1 LPSKPFKTL
10 EIRTRRQWRNWLEKH
25 HHSESELWLVFH
37 KRHTGQKGIE
47 YREALEEAL
56 CFGWV
61 DSLVK
66 RLDDERFAR
75 KFTPRKA
82 DSRWSTINC
91 KLYADLLARGL
102 VAPPGLKRPPTDKSG
117 DAPRPDITTLPPY
130 IEQALKANARAW
142 AFFEKLAPS
151 YRRQSI
157 AWVDSAKREET
168 REKRLSELVE
178 LCAAGK
184 KLGLK

>member
-1 LPSKPFKTL
+1 MTSKGFKTL
-10 EIRTRRQWRNWLEKH
+10 EIATRRGWRSWLGKH
-25 HHSESELWLVFH
+25 HDSEAEIWLVFY
-37 KRHTGQKGIE
+37 KQHTGRKGIE
-47 YREALEEAL
+47 YRDALEEAL

-66 RLDDERFAR
+66 RLDDNRFAR

-82 DSRWSTINC
+82 DSRWSTVNRR
-91 KLYADLLARGL
+91 LYAELLAGGL
-102 VAPPGLKRPPTDKSG
+102 VAPPGLRRPPTDKSG
-117 DAPRPDITTLPPY
+117 DAPRPDITSLPAY
-130 IEQALKANARAW
+130 IEEALKANARAW
-142 AFFEKLAPS
+142 TFFGKLAPS

-157 AWVDSAKREET
+157 TWVDSAKREET
-168 REKRLSELVE
+168 KRKRLRELVE